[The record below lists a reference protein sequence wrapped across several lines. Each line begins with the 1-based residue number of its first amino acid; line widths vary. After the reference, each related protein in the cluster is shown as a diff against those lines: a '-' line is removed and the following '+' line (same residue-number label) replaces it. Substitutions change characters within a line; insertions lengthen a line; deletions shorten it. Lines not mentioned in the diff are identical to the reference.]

1 MTSIV
6 WFNLSAYPLVHAV
19 NVSDSKDVSDQD
31 TNSDVMECVIYYK
44 TVSVEVSLMLQ
55 SIQSL
60 YCILKLCLD
69 I

>member
-6 WFNLSAYPLVHAV
+6 WFNLSTYPLVHAV

-44 TVSVEVSLMLQ
+44 TASVEVLLMLQ